1 MKTKLAIGFALVALL
16 AADFVQPAAAKEF
29 WEDYLPSGIAGRAL
43 ANAYAM
49 AEDAVLVLK
58 ALKAYPPGARI
69 PESDAILNTAWQ
81 IWEWRYLDEISDCDH
96 CAWFSKD
103 IMRYSTPLEYR
114 NALKMQASMI
124 RSIIKRYNTMWK
136 QLGGSGVTPG
146 YYPDIVRIFDVIID
160 EMDPYTGHIV
170 GDVPPRLRATQ

>member
-69 PESDAILNTAWQ
+69 PESDVL
-81 IWEWRYLDEISDCDH
+81 L
-96 CAWFSKD
+96 K
-103 IMRYSTPLEYR
+103 LEHDR
-114 NALKMQASMI
+114 FTLKHI
-124 RSIIKRYNTMWK
+124 RRW
-136 QLGGSGVTPG
+136 
-146 YYPDIVRIFDVIID
+146 
-160 EMDPYTGHIV
+160 
-170 GDVPPRLRATQ
+170 